1 MILAFQLFRWLSRHS
16 TFTFFRILAVFGQ
29 VKKAKEAE
37 KAIGGKII
45 TSRRDQPGIMVKGNH
60 PKKKPSF
67 RLVNYY
73 CKLLLFYYYY
83 FTTII
88 ILLYLD
94 LRTTHIV
101 LMCWLVVSFPL
112 YQPYPIEIFQFRI
125 TLILLSPGV
134 AEKNPNSRPFLGWSD
149 WSVIHCPYVLPSGK
163 LT

>member
-73 CKLLLFYYYY
+73 
-83 FTTII
+83 
-88 ILLYLD
+88 
-94 LRTTHIV
+94 
-101 LMCWLVVSFPL
+101 
-112 YQPYPIEIFQFRI
+112 
-125 TLILLSPGV
+125 
-134 AEKNPNSRPFLGWSD
+134 
-149 WSVIHCPYVLPSGK
+149 
-163 LT
+163 

>member
-60 PKKKPSF
+60 PKEKPSF
-67 RLVNYY
+67 RLVNYDY
-73 CKLLLFYYYY
+73 CY
-83 FTTII
+83 FMIIIIII
-88 ILLYLD
+88 ILPYLD
-94 LRTTHIV
+94 LRTRHIIV

-112 YQPYPIEIFQFRI
+112 YQPYPIEIFQLRI
-125 TLILLSPGV
+125 TLIILSPGV
-134 AEKNPNSRPFLGWSD
+134 AEKNPNNRPFLGWSD

>member
-1 MILAFQLFRWLSRHS
+1 MTTQGGGDGAEGSTGLVPNQLAMLVPSF
-16 TFTFFRILAVFGQ
+16 AGP
-29 VKKAKEAE
+29 KAKEAE

-149 WSVIHCPYVLPSGK
+149 
-163 LT
+163 